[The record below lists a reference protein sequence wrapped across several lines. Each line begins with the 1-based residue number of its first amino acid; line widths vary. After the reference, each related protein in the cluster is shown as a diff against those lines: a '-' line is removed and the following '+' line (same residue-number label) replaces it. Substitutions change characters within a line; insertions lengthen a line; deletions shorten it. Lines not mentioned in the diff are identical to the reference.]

1 MEESC
6 NGLNTV
12 SDEEERNKIT
22 IIIIIIIIII
32 PVCRV
37 TNQCNKDA
45 VTDSLMHV
53 VSIPVRGIIFSVP
66 R

>member
-12 SDEEERNKIT
+12 SDKEKRNKIT
-22 IIIIIIIIII
+22 IIIIIS
-32 PVCRV
+32 VCRL

-45 VTDSLMHV
+45 VIGSLMHV